1 MLTVRVDLSETMA
14 QMDDL
19 QREQVPF
26 AASMA
31 LTGVAGHAQAS
42 AVEQI
47 RAKLHMPTRY
57 ALDAL
62 FIKPAERGSKSRGI
76 APKLESMVYVKD
88 GKGARRYTDA
98 RFPALGPAF
107 VAEGLNVEKTI
118 GHLFKGGSREWKGI
132 EWRFKERGLLPR
144 GMAMAPGPA
153 CPLDANGNIPKDFLT
168 QMLAYFEAF
177 RDPKQNMGAGRRAE
191 YLKRQTQVA
200 GRPGNSAGA
209 TINGIEYFISRGPGQ
224 WFGGGSWKRGKMQHL
239 APGIWQRVRHGSGG
253 RSFVRPMILFVKQPT
268 GYKRYFELDAIAQA
282 ALDRHWQAEW
292 ERAFEIAM
300 RTAGKLGPN
309 ATRAERKADFIA
321 RGTGS
326 KGWR

>member
-1 MLTVRVDLSETMA
+1 MLTVRVDLSETMK

-31 LTGVAGHAQAS
+31 LTGVAGHAQSS

-57 ALDAL
+57 TLDAL
-62 FIKPAERGSKSRGI
+62 FIKPATKAR
-76 APKLESMVYVKD
+76 LESMVYVKD
-88 GKGARRYTDA
+88 GKGARRYTNS
-98 RFPALGPAF
+98 RFPALGQAF
-107 VAEGLNVEKTI
+107 VAEGLNVDKTL

-144 GMAMAPGPA
+144 FMAMVPGPA
-153 CPLDANGNIPKDFLT
+153 CPLDANGNIPKDFLM

-200 GRPGNSAGA
+200 GRQSNSAGA

-253 RSFVRPMILFVKQPT
+253 RSFVRPMILFVRQPT
-268 GYKRYFELDAIAQA
+268 GYRRYFDLEAIAQA
-282 ALDRHWQAEW
+282 AYDRHWQAEW

-300 RTAGKLGPN
+300 RTAGKLGPG
-309 ATRAERKADFIA
+309 ATSAERKADFIA
-321 RGTGS
+321 RGKGS